1 MIEITTTQLYNG
13 VSGFYWPMTR
23 ILGVFSSAPFLSN
36 NSIPI
41 RIRVA
46 LGFAITLLIAPSIPP
61 FAEQDPMSYA
71 GILILIQQ
79 FIIGV
84 SIGFVLRI
92 IFTGVE
98 LAGEMMSMSMGLGFA
113 TFFDPQSKGRSSS
126 ISQFLSLLLL
136 QMFLACDLHLLL
148 IDSLVGS
155 FTSLPIGRG
164 TMGAPG
170 FQQLAYWGA
179 RIFSI
184 GLQLSM
190 PVVTALL
197 ITNMAL
203 GVLTRAAPQLNLFG
217 IGFPLTLVVG
227 YSMIYFILPYLTT
240 PMLNMLNE
248 SMQMLRQITRV
259 VP

>member
-1 MIEITTTQLYNG
+1 MVEITTTQLYNG

-23 ILGVFSSAPFLSN
+23 ILGVFSSAPVLSN
-36 NSIPI
+36 TSIPI
-41 RIRVA
+41 KIRVG
-46 LGFAITLLIAPSIPP
+46 LGFAITLLVAPGLPP
-61 FAEQDPMSYA
+61 FTEQDPLSYA

-79 FIIGV
+79 FMIGV

-98 LAGEMMSMSMGLGFA
+98 LAGEMMSMTMGLGFA

-126 ISQFLSLLLL
+126 VSQFLSLLTL
-136 QMFLACDLHLLL
+136 QLFLACDLHLLL
-148 IDSLVGS
+148 IDSLVES

-164 TMGAPG
+164 SLGSAG

-217 IGFPLTLVVG
+217 IGFPLTLLIG
-227 YSMIYFILPYLTT
+227 YTMLYLILPYLTT
-240 PMLNMLNE
+240 PLLNILHE
-248 SMQMLRQITRV
+248 GMQMLRQITQAA
-259 VP
+259 P